1 MTVSSTT
8 RKAGPFTGNG
18 SQTVFPFTFKVFTK
32 YDLEVVSADTSG
44 TETTLVV
51 DSDYTVFLNAD
62 QDNSPGGTIT
72 LSAALASGYLLVV
85 VGDLE
90 FSQDTDLPTGG
101 AFNATNVE
109 NALDRLTM
117 LCQQL
122 RELTTR
128 AVSVGPTSSVS
139 GDQLLV
145 EINQAVVD
153 SAASAA
159 SALLSLNTFK
169 AQYYG
174 VLATDPTLDPLGGAM
189 TQGDLYFSSSLLRMR
204 AYSGSAW
211 VDVGVATPVT
221 INTQRFSGTGSQ
233 TVFTL
238 TNAPAFQNAADV
250 YVGGVPQVPGV
261 NFTIT
266 GAGLTTLT
274 FLTGAP
280 PAGTNNIFVKTINA
294 YAGGVPNDGS
304 VTAAKMAAGAATG
317 AALGADVVQTSGAQA
332 IAGVKTF
339 SNQAVLNAGAAFS
352 DGSAQNTAY
361 IGKKFQVFSASG
373 TFTVPQGITAIAVT
387 LYSGGGGG
395 QGGEGGTRG
404 GLRGNTG
411 GSAKAIITGLTPGAT
426 IAVTV
431 GGGGS
436 GGSGTLNTQ
445 PANGGT
451 GGTTSFGAYV
461 SITGAGGGGTSITGT
476 GSWSGCLA
484 ISGGSAPLNGGSGN
498 NGATFAPTCTS
509 YIGGGGGG
517 GSWSSGGGGGAG
529 ATNLGAAAASAGAI
543 YNSGYGQSAGANGVA
558 AGTGWVPTA
567 GGAGGNN
574 GGGSTGGAAGAGGP
588 SFGGG
593 GGGGGGAG
601 AVIVEW

>member
-32 YDLEVVSADTSG
+32 YDLEVVRADTAG
-44 TETTLVV
+44 TETPLVV

-339 SNQAVLNAGAAFS
+339 SSQPVLSAGAQFPDATQ
-352 DGSAQNTAY
+352 QNTAFV
-361 IGKKFQVFSASG
+361 GAANAQVFTSSG
-373 TFTVPQGITAIAVT
+373 TFTVPAGITKVRVT
-387 LYSGGGGG
+387 VFGGGGG
-395 QGGEGGTRG
+395 GGTANAFSG
-404 GLRGNTG
+404 GDG
-411 GSAKAIITGLTPGAT
+411 GCGVAVVSGLTPGGT
-426 IAVTV
+426 VAVTV
-431 GGGGS
+431 GGGGAGGAGTNTNS
-436 GGSGTLNTQ
+436 GAAGSTS
-445 PANGGT
+445 
-451 GGTTSFGAYV
+451 SFGAYA
-461 SITGAGGGGTSITGT
+461 SATGGGGATTSALGVPGTFTTTGTLIRKSATLAGAASANYALGGGTAGGRGFAISCGYAGGGGV
-476 GSWSGCLA
+476 
-484 ISGGSAPLNGGSGN
+484 
-498 NGATFAPTCTS
+498 
-509 YIGGGGGG
+509 
-517 GSWSSGGGGGAG
+517 AG
-529 ATNLGAAAASAGAI
+529 MS
-543 YNSGYGQSAGANGVA
+543 
-558 AGTGWVPTA
+558 
-567 GGAGGNN
+567 
-574 GGGSTGGAAGAGGP
+574 
-588 SFGGG
+588 GGG
-593 GGGGGGAG
+593 GGGGGGAAPG
-601 AVIVEW
+601 AKGSAYGPGADGVAGGSLVGGAGGGSSPGAAGAFGTYAGGGGGGTGGVIVEW